1 MINREGSGHQ
11 KRHKEGCM
19 TTIPGSSCPA
29 RGGRAIRYAALC
41 APFLLLSGCALSP
54 DYARPDPDLPAAYA
68 EATAHS
74 ALPGGMAAPA
84 PVAAYGAENR
94 DWWRNFSSPALAV
107 LQERALANSHA
118 FRAEREVLAQ
128 ALHRARQ
135 ARADLLPGID
145 VGGSASRG
153 GRGLRGGYQ
162 KTDAF
167 SGTVQAGYE
176 LDIWGANRETAAA
189 AAHRYIAGL
198 NAWRGAGLSLESEVA
213 LTYFAYLAARE
224 NLAVYDGILANAR
237 EVLAYQR
244 TRETFGAAAQLD
256 VARQRGAV
264 SGMEAGRVG
273 YLVKMTETRNSLC
286 QLIGA
291 AALPADIAARMEG
304 ETLADMIPPAI
315 TAGIPADLLLRRP
328 DLAQAEANLKASNA
342 DIGVARAAF
351 LPGITL
357 SAGAGWQSDSLS
369 GLVSPAGALYS
380 LAASLLQP
388 VFHNGRILDRYRETV
403 AANRERMDRYREA
416 ALGAFLEVATA
427 LDSNRLLQ
435 EQEAHRLLANEQAAE
450 AYRIARLRYEAGAE
464 DFLAVLNAQETM
476 LNAHNQVVQSRLE
489 RLNTAVALFKALGG
503 GWGEEAPR

>member
-1 MINREGSGHQ
+1 MSV
-11 KRHKEGCM
+11 M
-19 TTIPGSSCPA
+19 TIHANDT
-29 RGGRAIRYAALC
+29 RAARYALRCAALF
-41 APFLLLSGCALSP
+41 ALILFLPGCSLSP
-54 DYARPDPDLPAAYA
+54 NYARPDLDLPAAYT
-68 EATAHS
+68 ETAVES
-74 ALPGGMAAPA
+74 TLPGGTVMPA
-84 PVAAYGAENR
+84 PVAAYSAENR
-94 DWWRNFSSPALAV
+94 DWWRNFSSPALAA
-107 LQERALANSHA
+107 LQERALANSFA

-128 ALHRARQ
+128 ALYRARQ

-145 VGGSASRG
+145 AGGSANRS
-153 GRGLRGGYQ
+153 GRGMPGGYQ

-167 SGTVQAGYE
+167 SGTIQASYE
-176 LDIWGANRETAAA
+176 LDIWGANRETAQS

-224 NLAVYDGILANAR
+224 NLAVYDEILVNAR
-237 EVLAYQR
+237 DVLGYQE
-244 TRETFGAAAQLD
+244 TREKFGAAAPLD
-256 VARQRGAV
+256 VARQRSSV
-264 SGMEAGRVG
+264 YGMEAGRIS

-286 QLIGA
+286 QLIGVA
-291 AALPADIAARMEG
+291 ELPTDIAAMMEK
-304 ETLADMIPPAI
+304 ETLAEMVPPAI

-357 SAGAGWQSDSLS
+357 SASAGWQSDSLS
-369 GLVSPAGALYS
+369 SLVSPASALYS

-388 VFHNGRILDRYRETV
+388 VFHNGRILNQYRETV
-403 AANRERMDRYREA
+403 AANRELMDRYREA

-427 LDSNRLLQ
+427 LDSNKFLQ
-435 EQEAHRLLANEQAAE
+435 EQEAHRVLSSEQAAE

-476 LNAHNQVVQSRLE
+476 LYADNQVVQSRLE
-489 RLNTAVALFKALGG
+489 RLNTVVALFKALGG
-503 GWGEEAPR
+503 GWGSEAAPVPLT